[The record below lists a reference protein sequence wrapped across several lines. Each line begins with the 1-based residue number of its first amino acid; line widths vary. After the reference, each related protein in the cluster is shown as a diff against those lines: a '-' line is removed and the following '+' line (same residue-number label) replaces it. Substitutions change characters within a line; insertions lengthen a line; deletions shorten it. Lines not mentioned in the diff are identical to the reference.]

1 MEPLSICDL
10 LFQERALDIFD
21 HDKITET
28 TCRSNQVQHLIEI
41 LKENTNDCFHYF
53 LYILH
58 RENIATI
65 KNKLANPALEAAEYG
80 TLQLLFKAHY
90 IFFIYFI

>member
-1 MEPLSICDL
+1 MEPQSICDL
-10 LFQERALDIFD
+10 LFEERALDIFD

-28 TCRSNQVQHLIEI
+28 TGRRNQVPHLIDI
-41 LKENTNDCFHYF
+41 LKENKNDCFHYF

-65 KNKLANPALEAAEYG
+65 KNKLANLALETAEYG
-80 TLQLLFKAHY
+80 TFQL
-90 IFFIYFI
+90 